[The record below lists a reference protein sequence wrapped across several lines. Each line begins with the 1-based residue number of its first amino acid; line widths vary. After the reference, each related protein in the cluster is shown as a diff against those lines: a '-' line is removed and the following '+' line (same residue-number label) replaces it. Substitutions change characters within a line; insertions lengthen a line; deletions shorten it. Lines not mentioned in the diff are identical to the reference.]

1 MDLKHYQELLA
12 NFAEERNWEQFHSPK
27 NLSMALAV
35 EASEIME
42 IFQWLTE
49 DQSRDLPAKKMAE
62 LADELGDVAIYL
74 IRLCDKLGID
84 LLAAAEAK
92 LAVNL
97 KKYPAHKVRGSAKKY
112 NEYD

>member
-1 MDLKHYQELLA
+1 MNIEEIQARLA
-12 NFAEERNWEQFHSPK
+12 EFAKERDWEQFHSPK

-49 DQSRDLPAKKMAE
+49 DQSRNLPAEKMAE
-62 LADELGDVAIYL
+62 VADELGDVAIYL
-74 IRLCDKLGID
+74 IRLSDKLGID

-92 LAVNL
+92 FAVNL
-97 KKYPAHKVRGSAKKY
+97 KKYPADKVRGSANKY
-112 NEYD
+112 SEYD